1 MIVEGYFMRAITT
14 DGGIE
19 MISTSI
25 FRTAGLDG
33 HVIIFNKE
41 ALLDVYLQLA

>member
-1 MIVEGYFMRAITT
+1 MRAITT
-14 DGGIE
+14 DGSIE

-25 FRTAGLDG
+25 FQTRTAGLDG

-41 ALLDVYLQLA
+41 ALLDVYLQLT